1 MTRQN
6 LDPFGQALPGAD
18 LQALVAG
25 AEREV
30 VLAAPFTK
38 TAAVEGVLEHVPP
51 GVVVTCIT
59 RWHPQEIAAGVSD
72 PEVFHLLTKHPGA
85 ALLLWPSLHAKYYR
99 ADDRCL
105 VGSAN
110 LTAKALGWVSPSN
123 IELLIEASATHPRL
137 VAFEQRA
144 VAEAQPATAELYA
157 LAVAAAERIRQ
168 DRDWID
174 HTVEGKVDA
183 LQWDG
188 EAEEHTGFWLPT
200 LRYPSDLYRAYSG
213 SLDDLTAA
221 SRIAALRDLTALD
234 PPTGLS
240 VKTFPIV
247 IAASVL
253 QMPMI
258 ARIDV
263 FVETSQR
270 FGAVRDLIASE
281 LGISKKEASAAWQ
294 TTMRWLLYFFP
305 GRYLRCVP
313 AHSEVFM
320 RATGSLKGGMTTAS

>member
-6 LDPFGQALPGAD
+6 LDPFGHALPGAD

-30 VLAAPFTK
+30 VLAAPFAK
-38 TAAVEGVLEHVPP
+38 AAAVEGVLQHVPP
-51 GVVVTCIT
+51 GVAVTCIT

-72 PEVFHLLTKHPGA
+72 PEVFHLLTKQYGA
-85 ALLLWPSLHAKYYR
+85 VLLLWPSLHAKYYR
-99 ADDRCL
+99 ADGRCL

-123 IELLIEASATHPRL
+123 IELLIEAPATHPRL

-144 VAEAQPATAELYA
+144 LAEAQPATAELHA
-157 LAVAAAERIRQ
+157 LAMAAVEAIRQ

-174 HTVEGKVDA
+174 QTVEGQVDA
-183 LQWDG
+183 LQWEG
-188 EAEEHTGFWLPT
+188 EAEEHTGFWLPS
-200 LRYPSDLYRAYSG
+200 LRHPSDLYRAYSG
-213 SLDDLTAA
+213 SLDDLTTA
-221 SRIAALRDLTALD
+221 SRIAALRDLAVLD

-240 VKTFPIV
+240 AKTFLAV
-247 IAASVL
+247 IAASLL
-253 QMPMI
+253 QMPVI
-258 ARIDV
+258 ARIDA
-263 FVETSQR
+263 FVATSQR

-320 RATGSLKGGMTTAS
+320 RATGGLEGGLTTAT